1 MAVIKASLD
10 QLSQKLQG
18 SFDLFICS
26 ASYEGRCRS
35 IADRIDCS
43 SVAKVIVC
51 QNENHRELHE
61 HHATYLLGKFG
72 SKAARA
78 FLDTTNPLKTADSI
92 IGEVKKVNQ
101 SATILVDITTF
112 THEAL
117 LILLF
122 VIRRSC
128 AGAKVTCVYSS
139 AKEYSVGD
147 EVEKK
152 WLSKGI
158 GSVRSVLGYP
168 GAFLPSRKLHLIVL
182 VGIEKDRAIE
192 LIGSFE
198 PSFLSLG
205 FAHSLDPSNAR
216 NLVVA
221 KHFFDNVRAIYGHAN
236 LFDFSCHEPF
246 ETKDCLLAQAK
257 KYPGAN
263 TVIAPMNTKMSTVGA
278 AFLCGEVQSIQLC
291 YAQALVYNHKAYSAP
306 GENFYQFSYRV

>member
-26 ASYEGRCRS
+26 ASYEDRCRS
-35 IADRIDCS
+35 IADRIDG
-43 SVAKVIVC
+43 SVVANVIVC
-51 QNENHRELHE
+51 QNENHRDLHE
-61 HHATYLLGKFG
+61 QHAKYLLGKFG
-72 SKAARA
+72 SKAVRA
-78 FLDTTNPLKTADSI
+78 FLDTTDPLKTADSI
-92 IGEVKKVNQ
+92 IGELKKMKR
-101 SATILVDITTF
+101 STTILVDITTF

-128 AGAKVTCVYSS
+128 EGAKVTCVYSS

-147 EVEKK
+147 EISKK

-158 GSVRSVLGYP
+158 GSIRSVLGYP
-168 GAFLPSRKLHLIVL
+168 GAFLPSRKMHLVVL

-205 FAHSLDPSNAR
+205 FAQSLDPSNAG

-236 LFDFSCHEPF
+236 IFDFSCHDPF
-246 ETKDCLLAQAK
+246 ATKDTLLAQAK
-257 KYPGAN
+257 KHPGAN

-278 AFLCGEVQSIQLC
+278 AFLCGEDPSIQLC
-291 YAQALVYNHKAYSAP
+291 YAQALVYNHKTYSAP
-306 GENFYQFSYRV
+306 GENFYLFTY